1 MATLLAGA
9 LAIGLWYIAVGHPAY
24 HDLEWIFFERG
35 NQLYRAGVILDGG
48 RLYRDVAFQ
57 YGPLAAQLHAAWSA
71 LAGISITTTLAW
83 HLFWSL
89 VGIALGY
96 RVFRRMAE
104 PWPSAVYSA
113 LLWVPLM
120 LEPGGLV
127 RMINAEHQTLDRIW
141 LLVILLL
148 WSPPAERTAARSL
161 GIGAAMAA
169 WQWTKFGG
177 AVFAGA
183 AMVLVDLA
191 FLLTGDR
198 SAAAWKRWISGLM
211 AILATVLLGEGLLAA
226 WCLSWATVA
235 ETWDIVLPLYMSKA
249 YDVVLTSRW
258 PGWHGPFHFL
268 QFQFLP
274 LLALLL
280 GVAAWLRSSPQR
292 RRDHAVAWISAGF
305 YLLGVGTYI
314 RVEAN
319 FYLYAFALAPLA
331 VAGLVSLAE
340 FPRRIATVLL
350 LIPFAI
356 LVRSAATPW
365 AAPPGQAAPDRAY
378 ALPGGDSLWLTPAN
392 AERLARLEDVVR
404 EVHAL
409 PGERVVLAW
418 LGYEW
423 EGGGFLHYYEPR
435 YPLPNFFASPGTVRP
450 SDVDAIRAA
459 LPRAGAL
466 VLYAPG
472 GTLELARK
480 RFGRFLPPDLVE
492 EVMDG
497 FERDDVHS
505 SRWFVV
511 LRPKKR

>member
-1 MATLLAGA
+1 MATVLLGS
-9 LAIGLWYIAVGHPAY
+9 LAVGLWYIVLGHPAY

-35 NQLYRAGVILDGG
+35 NQLYRAGVILGG
-48 RLYRDVAFQ
+48 GHLYRDVAFQ
-57 YGPLAAQLHAAWSA
+57 YGPLAAQLHAAWSEA
-71 LAGISITTTLAW
+71 AGISITSTLAW

-96 RVFRRMAE
+96 RVFRRMAA
-104 PWPSAVYSA
+104 PWPSALYSA

-141 LLVILLL
+141 LLAILLL
-148 WSPPAERTAARSL
+148 WSPPAERTTGRSM

-177 AVFAGA
+177 AIFAGA
-183 AMVLVDLA
+183 ALVLVDLA
-191 FLLTGDR
+191 FLLTHDR
-198 SAAAWKRWISGLM
+198 AATAWKRWICGLLV
-211 AILATVLLGEGLLAA
+211 ILATVLAGEGLLVA
-226 WCLSWATVA
+226 WCLSWATAA

-249 YDVVLTSRW
+249 YEVVLTSRW
-258 PGWHGPFHFL
+258 PGWHGASHFL
-268 QFQFLP
+268 QFQLLP

-280 GVAAWLRSSPQR
+280 GVAAWVRSSPQQR
-292 RRDHAVAWISAGF
+292 RARAVAWISAGF

-331 VAGLVSLAE
+331 VAGLVSLEE
-340 FPRRIATVLL
+340 FPRRIATALL

-365 AAPPGQAAPDRAY
+365 AAPAGQAAPDQAY
-378 ALPGGDSLWLTPAN
+378 VLPGGESLWLTPAN

-409 PGERVVLAW
+409 PGDQVVLAW

-450 SDVDAIRAA
+450 SDVEAIRAV

-472 GTLELARK
+472 GTLELARE
-480 RFGRFLPPDLVE
+480 RFGRFLPPDLVD
-492 EVMDG
+492 EVMEN
-497 FERDDVHS
+497 FEKDDAHS
-505 SRWFVV
+505 GRWFVV
-511 LRPKKR
+511 LRPKSR